1 MQNSFRIQQIDWQIA
16 TLDQQIKSAESSKN
30 TGLILM
36 IASVIVLWPLL
47 IVGGIMYGSAN
58 NKIKDLN
65 MLLNQVS
72 LFQSQIFLS

>member
-65 MLLNQVS
+65 MQKQALLMERNRC
-72 LFQSQIFLS
+72 I